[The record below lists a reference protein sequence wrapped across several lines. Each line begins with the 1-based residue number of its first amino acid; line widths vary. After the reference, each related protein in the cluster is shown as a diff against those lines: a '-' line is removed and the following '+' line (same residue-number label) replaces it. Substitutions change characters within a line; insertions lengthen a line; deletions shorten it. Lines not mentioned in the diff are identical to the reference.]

1 MKKFLFSLILVLFLT
16 SCKDCSKPT
25 VDVCVEWETQTIM
38 TYNVALKMMFPTT
51 ISECVKYETIPNE
64 CYKGEK

>member
-1 MKKFLFSLILVLFLT
+1 MKKILFSLILVLFLT
-16 SCKDCSKPT
+16 ACKDCSKPT

-38 TYNVALKMMFPTT
+38 TYNVAQKMMFPTIIT
-51 ISECVKYETIPNE
+51 KCVKYETIPNE